1 MIRLLD
7 KTTIDKI
14 AAGEVIER
22 PSSVVKELLENA
34 IDAHSTSVTVE
45 IKEGGISFIRVT
57 DNGDGIP
64 KDQVRTAYMRHATS
78 KIEDA
83 SDLESIESLGFR
95 GEALSTIAA
104 VSQTEMITKTADDL
118 VGVKYV
124 IHGGEEIEY
133 KEVGVPEGTTIVV
146 RNLFF
151 NTPARKKFLKTPMT
165 EGSYINDLV
174 LRIALSH
181 PEIAFKLIINGQTK
195 LDTSGNGKLKD
206 TLYQLFGRDITSN
219 IIEVDYEQNDIKISG
234 FIGKPFISRGN
245 RGLENYF
252 INKRYIKSN
261 IVNRAIEEGYK
272 TFVMQHK
279 FPFTALFIELP
290 LDKCDVNVH
299 PTKMEFKYDNE
310 RALFEAVTKAVREAL
325 SFKELIPKAEYNNQ
339 AKVIKSVE
347 RPAEPYETRRANN
360 MAKLEEPTGLSNAGS
375 SAATVSGTGKTS
387 VVNTT
392 STMNPVSQS
401 KINGYSASYS
411 ILEQMKKQEEE
422 LNKDT
427 QISRTK
433 EIEKENLNKD
443 LSDEKTNKLTDDKET
458 AVLKTAGY
466 KFASSPYAKATP
478 NVVSDREDRG
488 IDSTNLL
495 KDDGVSYHASTKD
508 AAVNNAEAV
517 RNNQDSKTDLNKNQI
532 SDIPKINTEKDGV
545 KLQINMGSEEAY
557 GTQASLFDDKF
568 LSDSARKKHRLIGQV
583 FGTYWLI
590 EYENNLYIMDQHAAH
605 EKVKYE
611 ELMAQLDSKEIFSQQ
626 LMPPMVVTV
635 SYAER
640 EVILNNYDLFMK
652 FGYDIVEFGGNEF
665 KINAVPANLY
675 GLHGREMFM
684 EFVSSLMD
692 NAGYMSNDVF
702 VKKLSTMAC
711 KAAIKGNM
719 RISFAEADAL
729 IEQLLKLENPYTCP
743 HGRPTIISM
752 SEREL
757 EKKFKRVL

>member
-1 MIRLLD
+1 MIKLLD
-7 KTTIDKI
+7 KNTIDKI

-22 PSSVVKELLENA
+22 PSSVVKELLENS
-34 IDAHSTSVTVE
+34 IDAHATAITVE

-57 DNGDGIP
+57 DNGDGIV

-78 KIEDA
+78 KIDDA
-83 SDLESIESLGFR
+83 SDLESIASLGFR
-95 GEALSTIAA
+95 GEALSTISA
-104 VSQTEMITKTADDL
+104 VSQTEMVTKTASDL

-124 IHGGEEIEY
+124 IHGGEEVEY

-195 LDTSGNGKLKD
+195 IDTSGNGKLRD
-206 TLYQLFGRDITSN
+206 VLYQLFGRDITSN
-219 IIEVDYEQNDIKISG
+219 IIEVDYEQTDIKIKG
-234 FIGKPFISRGN
+234 YIGKPFISRGN

-325 SFKELIPKAEYNNQ
+325 SFKELIPKAEYENNKS
-339 AKVIKSVE
+339 KVIKSVE
-347 RPAEPYETRRANN
+347 RPAEPYETRRVINT
-360 MAKLEEPTGLSNAGS
+360 PSNTISDSRPKAAS
-375 SAATVSGTGKTS
+375 EAATS
-387 VVNTT
+387 VKL
-392 STMNPVSQS
+392 NPVSQF
-401 KINGYSASYS
+401 KVDGYSASYS
-411 ILEQMKKQEEE
+411 ILEQMKKQDEEI
-422 LNKDT
+422 K
-427 QISRTK
+427 QVA
-433 EIEKENLNKD
+433 
-443 LSDEKTNKLTDDKET
+443 KET
-458 AVLKTAGY
+458 TSVIKDSGY
-466 KFASSPYAKATP
+466 KYATSPYAKYSQ
-478 NVVSDREDRG
+478 NVSKNTDSVLENTDNQ
-488 IDSTNLL
+488 IDLSNLL
-495 KDDGVSYHASTKD
+495 GDEGATYNSTVHSSNASESMDNNTKTENS
-508 AAVNNAEAV
+508 V
-517 RNNQDSKTDLNKNQI
+517 
-532 SDIPKINTEKDGV
+532 INTIKDGV
-545 KLQINMGSEEAY
+545 KLQINVDDKIYDGEIT
-557 GTQASLFDDKF
+557 GTQSSMFDEKF
-568 LSDSARKKHRLIGQV
+568 LSEDARKKHRLIGQV

-590 EYENNLYIMDQHAAH
+590 EYDNNLYIMDQHAAH

-611 ELMAQLDSKEIFSQQ
+611 ELMAQLDSKEVFSQQ
-626 LMPPMVVTV
+626 LMPPMVITV

-640 EVILNNYDLFMK
+640 EAILNNYDLFMK

-665 KINAVPANLY
+665 KINAVPTNLY

-684 EFVSSLMD
+684 EFVSSLID

-719 RISFAEADAL
+719 RISFQEADAL

>member
-387 VVNTT
+387 VINTT
-392 STMNPVSQS
+392 STMNPVSHS

-411 ILEQMKKQEEE
+411 ILEQMKKQEE
-422 LNKDT
+422 
-427 QISRTK
+427 S
-433 EIEKENLNKD
+433 
-443 LSDEKTNKLTDDKET
+443 LTDDMET

-478 NVVSDREDRG
+478 NVVSDREDSG
-488 IDSTNLL
+488 NDITNLL

-508 AAVNNAEAV
+508 AAVNNEEAA
-517 RNNQDSKTDLNKNQI
+517 RNNQDNKTDSNKNQI
-532 SDIPKINTEKDGV
+532 SDLPKINTEKDGV
-545 KLQINMGSEEAY
+545 KLQINMGSEEDY

-640 EVILNNYDLFMK
+640 ETILNNYDLFMK

-675 GLHGREMFM
+675 GLHVREMFM

>member
-1 MIRLLD
+1 MIKLLD

-22 PSSVVKELLENA
+22 PSSVVKELLENS
-34 IDAHSTSVTVE
+34 IDAHATSITVE

-78 KIEDA
+78 KIDDA
-83 SDLESIESLGFR
+83 SDLESIASLGFR

-104 VSQTEMITKTADDL
+104 VSQTEMITKTVDDL

-124 IHGGEEIEY
+124 IHGGTEVEY

-174 LRIALSH
+174 LRLALSH

-195 LDTSGNGKLKD
+195 LDTTGNGKLKD
-206 TLYQLFGRDITSN
+206 VLYQLFGRDITSN
-219 IIEVDYEQNDIKISG
+219 ILEVNYELDDIKITG
-234 FIGKPFISRGN
+234 YIGKPFLSRGN
-245 RGLENYF
+245 RDLENYY
-252 INKRYIKSN
+252 INNRYIKSN

-290 LDKCDVNVH
+290 LNKCDVNVH

-310 RALFEAVTKAVREAL
+310 RALFDAVNKAVREAL
-325 SFKELIPKAEYNNQ
+325 AFKELIPKADYSQTKGN
-339 AKVIKSVE
+339 VIRSVE
-347 RPAEPYETRRANN
+347 RPAEPFEKGRVKPSVAPL
-360 MAKLEEPTGLSNAGS
+360 AK
-375 SAATVSGTGKTS
+375 
-387 VVNTT
+387 
-392 STMNPVSQS
+392 
-401 KINGYSASYS
+401 IDGYSASYS
-411 ILEQMKKQEEE
+411 MLEQMKKQE
-422 LNKDT
+422 NASKT
-427 QISRTK
+427 ISKVVDQVMENSKPVETTATIK
-433 EIEKENLNKD
+433 EG
-443 LSDEKTNKLTDDKET
+443 
-458 AVLKTAGY
+458 GY
-466 KFASSPYAKATP
+466 KFASSPYAKNNILSNTA
-478 NVVSDREDRG
+478 SEKKKEEEILDASRG
-488 IDSTNLL
+488 IDITNLI
-495 KDDGVSYHASTKD
+495 KDDGVAYNRTSANIKQ
-508 AAVNNAEAV
+508 EE
-517 RNNQDSKTDLNKNQI
+517 KN
-532 SDIPKINTEKDGV
+532 
-545 KLQINMGSEEAY
+545 AY
-557 GTQASLFDDKF
+557 GTQASFFDDKF
-568 LSDSARKKHRLIGQV
+568 LSESARIKHRLIGQV

-590 EYENNLYIMDQHAAH
+590 EYDNNLYIMDQHAAH

-611 ELMAQLDSKEIFSQQ
+611 ELMSQLDSKEVFSQQ

-640 EVILNNYDLFMK
+640 EAILNNYDLFMK

-665 KINAVPANLY
+665 KINAVPSNLY
-675 GLHGREMFM
+675 GLHGRDMFM
-684 EFVSSLMD
+684 EFVGSLLD
-692 NAGYMSNDVF
+692 NAGYMSNEVF
-702 VKKLSTMAC
+702 VRKLSTMAC

-719 RISFAEADAL
+719 RISFQEADAL
-729 IEQLLKLENPYTCP
+729 IDQLLKLDNPYTCP

-752 SEREL
+752 SEKEL

>member
-1 MIRLLD
+1 MIKLLD

-22 PSSVVKELLENA
+22 PSSVVKELLENS
-34 IDAHSTSVTVE
+34 IDANATSITVE

-64 KDQVRTAYMRHATS
+64 KEQVRTAYMRHATS

-83 SDLESIESLGFR
+83 SDLESIASLGFR

-104 VSQTEMITKTADDL
+104 VSQAEMITKTASDL

-124 IHGGEEIEY
+124 IHGGEEVEY
-133 KEVGVPEGTTIVV
+133 KEVGVPDGTTIVV

-181 PEIAFKLIINGQTK
+181 PEISFKLIINGQTK

-206 TLYQLFGRDITSN
+206 VLYQLFGRDITSN
-219 IIEVDYEQNDIKISG
+219 IIEVDYEQSDIKISG
-234 FIGKPFISRGN
+234 YIGKPFISRGN

-272 TFVMQHK
+272 TYVMQHK

-299 PTKMEFKYDNE
+299 PTKMEFKYHNE

-325 SFKELIPKAEYNNQ
+325 SFKELIPKAEYDKTQ

-347 RPAEPYETRRANN
+347 RPAEPYEARRVINSVGVPKVSA
-360 MAKLEEPTGLSNAGS
+360 LSNSTGS
-375 SAATVSGTGKTS
+375 I
-387 VVNTT
+387 
-392 STMNPVSQS
+392 STMNPASQS

-411 ILEQMKKQEEE
+411 ILEQMKKQDEEIKKE
-422 LNKDT
+422 SDNQTENRDVEHSSKQKQTTVIKD
-427 QISRTK
+427 
-433 EIEKENLNKD
+433 
-443 LSDEKTNKLTDDKET
+443 
-458 AVLKTAGY
+458 AGY
-466 KFASSPYAKATP
+466 KFASSPYAKTSTS
-478 NVVSDREDRG
+478 VVADSSNRG
-488 IDSTNLL
+488 VDISNLL
-495 KDDGVSYHASTKD
+495 KDDGVAYQTTANSEYSNNAVTVQN
-508 AAVNNAEAV
+508 ANEEMPVVNN
-517 RNNQDSKTDLNKNQI
+517 DT
-532 SDIPKINTEKDGV
+532 PTINTEKDGV
-545 KLQINMGSEEAY
+545 KLQINVRDEVITGTQTTLFDEKFLSEEA
-557 GTQASLFDDKF
+557 
-568 LSDSARKKHRLIGQV
+568 RRKHRLIGQV

-590 EYENNLYIMDQHAAH
+590 EYDNNLYIMDQHAAH

-611 ELMAQLDSKEIFSQQ
+611 ELMAQLDSREVFSQQ

-640 EVILNNYDLFMK
+640 EAILNNYDLFME

-665 KINAVPANLY
+665 KINAVPTNLY

-684 EFVSSLMD
+684 EFVSSLID
-692 NAGYMSNDVF
+692 NAGYMSNEVF

-719 RISFAEADAL
+719 KISFAEADAL